1 MPHGPVVRPP
11 LGSREKGGNRT
22 GAALAAFHLEGIGA
36 LAVQQVAI
44 IDFGMGNLRSVEKAV
59 RYVGGDA
66 VDVLVTADP
75 ARVAAADRVVFPG
88 QGAIGDCMSELAAH
102 GLEPCVQGAI
112 REKPFLGICIGLQ
125 ALMEESEEDGGTRGL
140 AAFRGRVTRFPPR
153 DPGTGSRLKVPH
165 MGWNQVRQA
174 TPHPLWRGIE
184 DEERF
189 YFVHSYY
196 VEPADPGLVAGST
209 DYAVRFTAALAAGN
223 VFAVQFHPEKSQR
236 PGLQLL
242 SNFFDWRP

>member
-1 MPHGPVVRPP
+1 M
-11 LGSREKGGNRT
+11 
-22 GAALAAFHLEGIGA
+22 
-36 LAVQQVAI
+36 QQVTI

-59 RYVGGDA
+59 RYVGGTT

-75 ARVAAADRVVFPG
+75 ARIAAADRVIFPG
-88 QGAIGDCMSELAAH
+88 QGAIGDCMAELAAH
-102 GLEPCVQGAI
+102 GLEACVRDAV

-140 AAFRGRVTRFPPR
+140 AELRGRVTRFPPR
-153 DPGTGSRLKVPH
+153 DPADGRRLKVPH

-184 DEERF
+184 DQERF

-196 VEPADPGLVAGST
+196 VEPADPSLVSGTT
-209 DYAVRFTAALAAGN
+209 DYAVRFNL
-223 VFAVQFHPEKSQR
+223 R
-236 PGLQLL
+236 PRSRERLRGPVPPGKEPAPRPPAPRELL
-242 SNFFDWRP
+242 